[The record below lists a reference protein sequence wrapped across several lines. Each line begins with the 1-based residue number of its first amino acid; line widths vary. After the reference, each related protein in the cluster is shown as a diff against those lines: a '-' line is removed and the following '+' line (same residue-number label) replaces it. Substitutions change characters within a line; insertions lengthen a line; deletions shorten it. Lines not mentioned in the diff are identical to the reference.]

1 MDFSGQG
8 VIGEIEKLK
17 PRQGKI
23 RELTVDLVI
32 GEGKDLELGRVEERI
47 R

>member
-8 VIGEIEKLK
+8 VIGEIEKMK
-17 PRQGKI
+17 ARQGEI
-23 RELTVDLVI
+23 RELAVDLVI